1 MTELEEKFQRLITHI
16 EEAGEIARAYFDSDD
31 ASNDIKVDGSVVTR
45 VDMEIERKLSAFIRE
60 EFPDDSI
67 VGEEGEGYQGTSSF
81 EWHIDP
87 IDGTDNFLRE
97 IPFIAI
103 SVARL
108 GDQAEDT
115 FSVVHNP
122 ITKRSFFS
130 YMENGVYENSRA
142 HVVTEDV
149 LGGRAVVSL
158 ATGKSHWVKTAKY
171 NLMKE
176 FGMKL
181 GRGTALNCAALEL
194 GYLAANRIDGVLIL
208 GLKSYDYA
216 AGLYLVKAAGGT
228 IHFFRDGRWNLH
240 EGFIKN
246 LCNLD
251 YEIIL
256 ASHRGMDGKIL
267 DMVGDPKKWADAE

>member
-1 MTELEEKFQRLITHI
+1 MTELEEKFQRLIVQI
-16 EEAGEIARAYFDSDD
+16 EEAGNIARAYFDSDE
-31 ASNDIKVDGSVVTR
+31 STNDIKVDGSVVTR
-45 VDMEIERKLSAFIRE
+45 VDTEIESRLVDFVRR
-60 EFPDDSI
+60 EFPEDSI
-67 VGEEGEGYQGTSSF
+67 IGEEGAGFKGTSGF

-97 IPFIAI
+97 IPFVAI

-108 GDQAEDT
+108 GDQSEDT

-130 YMENGVYENSRA
+130 YMENGVYENSRS
-142 HVVTEDV
+142 HTVNKDV
-149 LGGRAVVSL
+149 LGDRAVVSL

-176 FGMKL
+176 FGMRL

-194 GYLAANRIDGVLIL
+194 GYVAANRIDGVLIL
-208 GLKSYDYA
+208 GLHTYDYA

-228 IHFFRDGRWNLH
+228 IHFFKNGEWNLY
-240 EGFIKN
+240 EGVIKN
-246 LCNLD
+246 LCDLD
-251 YEIIL
+251 CEMIL
-256 ASHRGMDGKIL
+256 ASHGGMAENIL
-267 DMVGDPKKWADAE
+267 NLVGNPKSWADKE